1 MRNEVLKY
9 RNELNEIPLR
19 GLKKSE
25 LNLFMAICWYA
36 KERGT
41 DEVTI
46 PYDELIK
53 LANIKPKT
61 QAEGAEMIE
70 SISKKLLQIAI
81 IEYDTDEERG
91 FFNLFSDYGIKKSDY
106 TLRFSINP
114 KYTPWFNELLKN
126 YTTFALEEYTEFE
139 STYTQECFRRLK
151 QFRATGYWRVSIE
164 KFKALLDVPKSYKM
178 SKIDGRVLK
187 PITEEL
193 SEYYNYFEIKKIY
206 DTKSKGRPRVV
217 GLEFYFDKETVEFAV
232 EDKYDNLKQFNA
244 PNVEHI
250 PPQYPKPKEAK
261 EGKKVT
267 NIPDWVQKESK
278 TVATAQEQE
287 ELERLRKEMQ
297 ED

>member
-1 MRNEVLKY
+1 MKNEVLKY

-19 GLKKSE
+19 GFRKSE

-36 KERGT
+36 RERGT
-41 DEVTI
+41 EEIVI
-46 PYDELIK
+46 PYHEIVK
-53 LANIKPKT
+53 LANINPST
-61 QAEGAEMIE
+61 QERGVEMIE

-81 IEYDTDEERG
+81 VEYDTDEERG

-126 YTTFALEEYTEFE
+126 YTTFSLLDYTEFE

-151 QFRATGYWRVSIE
+151 QFRPTGFWKVSLD
-164 KFKALLDVPKSYKM
+164 KFRKLLDIPSKYSI
-178 SKIDGRVLK
+178 SKIDERVLA
-187 PITEEL
+187 PIKKEL
-193 SEYYNYFEIKKIY
+193 GEYYNYFEIKKIY
-206 DTKSKGRPRVV
+206 DTKAKGRPRVT
-217 GLEFYFDKETVEFAV
+217 GLEFYFDKEPIENQL
-232 EDKYDNLKQFNA
+232 EDKYNNIKQFNA
-244 PNVEHI
+244 PNIEHI

-261 EGKKVT
+261 EGKKAT
-267 NIPDWVQKESK
+267 NIPDWVQKEIK

-287 ELERLRKEMQ
+287 ELERLKKEMQ